1 MGSTAADFLI
11 QTYRTKML
19 LRLILTLLLC
29 TESICLTFAD
39 DASGVIG
46 VHVIPHSIEPTM
58 QYRRPRDT
66 TLSARVQIFVRGATG
81 EPTLDGKRP
90 ADLLASGEWS
100 WHDIG
105 SAALRPTPDSAALPD
120 SDVPLHVWT
129 INGKTDAWGV
139 DQSHRLEIPGIEP
152 LDLKISKPEVSI
164 SAVTFLTDKDVPQ
177 PDTIVLHIVNDSP
190 VPISL
195 QSLRLWL
202 PKDNEN
208 WHALYPQAARDVG
221 QVIPANDRGIVTLQY
236 GQLPL
241 TYVAL
246 ELKTDRESLWAHLR
260 IKREVFDMSGGWIGD
275 HLSAEP
281 YLKLLKGLH
290 VNAGQIQEVGGYT
303 DNETLY
309 EKYPI
314 KSFNRLWPLERYDT
328 DQWLMK
334 IHAVEFLGEPQYGG
348 GKPVSPQD
356 VFDQLLPYRRSRLA
370 TSVTHSEER
379 IWRHYAGLSDYP
391 HYDAY
396 RIVAPA
402 ADAWGQYDR
411 WQGRRIRWGAPL
423 ETIGDMS
430 RSLRDLNRP
439 MPCAYWSQGPHD
451 GWRGWFDGRV
461 RRSPTPDELRSQ
473 AMHALAT
480 RITSL
485 YWFNLSL
492 KSLMR
497 FPDTWEAIRVIG
509 REIQM
514 LQPYYLTGDGASFRR
529 TTTADGLPD
538 WELSTIVTPDAALLF
553 AIDTAYQAD
562 QEKNEFVFGP
572 HRQASFAFP
581 LPGWLR
587 EPKDVFRVDGDGVH
601 EVDWRVDGDGVI
613 VSDTRSRDAVYIAA
627 KVDGHRE
634 AIEARRQAALAIE
647 ANHEV
652 DQASLT
658 ELLR

>member
-1 MGSTAADFLI
+1 MRI
-11 QTYRTKML
+11 V
-19 LRLILTLLLC
+19 LTLLLC
-29 TESICLTFAD
+29 TASIWPAFAD

-58 QYRRPRDT
+58 RYRRPRDT
-66 TLSARVQIFVRGATG
+66 TLAARVQLFVRGATG
-81 EPTLDGKRP
+81 EPTFDGKRS
-90 ADLLASGEWS
+90 ADLLASGEWA
-100 WHDIG
+100 WHDIDATPLEAAKV
-105 SAALRPTPDSAALPD
+105 SATPTASEM
-120 SDVPLHVWT
+120 PLHVWT
-129 INGKTDAWGV
+129 FNGKTDAWGV
-139 DQSHRLEIPGIEP
+139 GRSHRLEIPGIEP
-152 LDLKISKPEVSI
+152 LDLQISKPEAYVS
-164 SAVTFLTDKDVPQ
+164 AATFLSDKATPQ

-190 VPISL
+190 LPIAI

-202 PKDNEN
+202 PTDNQN
-208 WHALYPQAARDVG
+208 WHALYPQGSREVG
-221 QVIPANDRGIVTLQY
+221 QTIPAYDRGIVTVRY
-236 GQLPL
+236 DRLPL
-241 TYVAL
+241 TYAAL
-246 ELKTDRESLWAHLR
+246 ELKTDRKSLWAYLR
-260 IKREVFDMSGGWIGD
+260 IKREVFDISGGWIGD

-303 DNETLY
+303 DNESLY

-314 KSFNRLWPLERYDT
+314 KLFNRLWPLERYDT

-348 GKPVSPQD
+348 GKPVSPQE

-370 TSVTHSEER
+370 TTVTHSEER
-379 IWRHYAGLSDYP
+379 VWRHYAGLSDYP

-396 RIVAPA
+396 RVVAPA
-402 ADAWGQYDR
+402 ADAWGEYDR

-451 GWRGWFDGRV
+451 GWRGWLDGRA
-461 RRSPTPDELRSQ
+461 RRTPTPDELRSQ

-492 KSLMR
+492 KSLLR
-497 FPDTWEAIRVIG
+497 YPDTWGAIRLIG
-509 REIQM
+509 REIRM
-514 LQPYYLTGDGASFRR
+514 LEPYFLSGDGASFRR
-529 TTTADGLPD
+529 ATAKDGLPD

-562 QEKNEFVFGP
+562 REKSEFVFGP
-572 HRQASFAFP
+572 PREASFAFP

-587 EPKDVFRVDGDGVH
+587 DPKDVFRVDGDGVH
-601 EVDWRVDGDGVI
+601 DVVWRVDGDEVV
-613 VSDTRSRDAVYIAA
+613 VSDTRSRDAVYVATKA
-627 KVDGHRE
+627 GGHRE
-634 AIEARRQAALAIE
+634 AIESRRQAALAIE
-647 ANHEV
+647 TDHEV
-652 DQASLT
+652 DQAALA